1 VPLTAPPGGAAGQI
15 EKLGLLTKA
24 EKFGLL
30 STLERLLTSDPAAV
44 SSLSIP
50 ALVTSLGA
58 ACWVGLGLPAPQ
70 GHAAAAHACCCVSRV
85 WSSLS
90 VQCLEVRALLCTSRA
105 SQYLTTQSDSV

>member
-1 VPLTAPPGGAAGQI
+1 MKARPAAQADCRAGVCRHI

-50 ALVTSLGA
+50 ALVTALGA
-58 ACWVGLGLPAPQ
+58 AWRAPQ
-70 GHAAAAHACCCVSRV
+70 SRKRR
-85 WSSLS
+85 SRTLLS
-90 VQCLEVRALLCTSRA
+90 VLNLMEACPT
-105 SQYLTTQSDSV
+105 